1 MKKTEVLEKENKALN
16 DKVAALEDIVNRL
29 VEKVGI

>member
-16 DKVAALEDIVNRL
+16 DKVDALEDIVNRL
-29 VEKVGI
+29 VEKAGI